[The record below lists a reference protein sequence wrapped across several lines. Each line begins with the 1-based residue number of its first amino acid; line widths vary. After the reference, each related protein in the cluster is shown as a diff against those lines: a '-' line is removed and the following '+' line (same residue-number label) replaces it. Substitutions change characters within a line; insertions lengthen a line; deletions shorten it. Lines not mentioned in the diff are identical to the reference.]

1 MKRARIGTLAWL
13 AVVTTAPAASGQG
26 LPDEVTGVL
35 EVTEHEAA
43 IEAEGRIRL
52 IHVSPVTR
60 VDLDPLF
67 DEMADQVRFLDGQR
81 VTARGEL
88 RGDIL
93 WSAQVKTAGEEPAP
107 LVQGPGP
114 ELAELTGT
122 LEVAGGVARLGG
134 VRLIRLP
141 PQTGVSLGPLLARA
155 AADFAPLAGQDVR
168 ATGELDGDVLWSAIL
183 EPVDKEDQEPAPEGL
198 EEVTPPEDENVPPEG
213 VEEVPEVEVEP
224 EPGEPY

>member
-1 MKRARIGTLAWL
+1 MRRAGIGTLAWL
-13 AVVTTAPAASGQG
+13 ASVVSAPAVSGQG

-43 IEAEGRIRL
+43 IRAEGRIRL
-52 IHVSPVTR
+52 IHVSPQTR

-67 DEMADQVRFLDGQR
+67 DQMADQVRFLDGQR
-81 VTARGEL
+81 VTATGEL

-93 WSAQVKTAGEEPAP
+93 WSAQVKTAVEEPAP

-114 ELAELTGT
+114 ELTELIGK
-122 LEVAGGVARLGG
+122 LQVAGGVARLGG

-155 AADFAPLAGQDVR
+155 AADFGPLAGQDVR

-183 EPVDKEDQEPAPEGL
+183 EPVEKELQEPAPEEL
-198 EEVTPPEDENVPPEG
+198 EEVTPPEEDVPPEG
-213 VEEVPEVEVEP
+213 VGEVPEVEVEP
-224 EPGEPY
+224 EPAEPY